1 MPFVRIQRDRACTV
15 KRCVPGPLLLISLP
29 HTAYYAS
36 GVRRCPACFRQAGPF
51 RAYPVQISGKTD
63 SIICFSCRPVR
74 AKYQLFPTAC
84 TVKISAFS
92 DRLYQQNI
100 SFFRQAVPAK
110 YQLFPIPD
118 ASDFLAFLRS
128 KCGQTGRKK
137 PAKPCVSRLCGQIAL
152 TPTRSRQLY
161 SKRIC
166 LWDLAQSVC
175 IVFII

>member
-100 SFFRQAVPAK
+100 SFFR
-110 YQLFPIPD
+110 YRMLLISWLF
-118 ASDFLAFLRS
+118 
-128 KCGQTGRKK
+128 CGQNA
-137 PAKPCVSRLCGQIAL
+137 AKRAERNPQSLLYQGFAGKLRLLPLDYDFMAS
-152 TPTRSRQLY
+152 T
-161 SKRIC
+161 IC
-166 LWDLAQSVC
+166 SG
-175 IVFII
+175 FY